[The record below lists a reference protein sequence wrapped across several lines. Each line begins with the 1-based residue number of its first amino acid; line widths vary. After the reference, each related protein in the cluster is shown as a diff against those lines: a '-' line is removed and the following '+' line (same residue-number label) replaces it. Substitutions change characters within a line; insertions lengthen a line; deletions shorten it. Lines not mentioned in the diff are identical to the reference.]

1 MKKLYARNKFAQFTT
16 DGIYVDSEQ
25 SQVLQDRSPF
35 DMSEL
40 PYQVQQATECSC
52 GRAHNSVERS
62 GFIVTA
68 SQ

>member
-35 DMSEL
+35 DVSEL
-40 PYQVQQATECSC
+40 P
-52 GRAHNSVERS
+52 
-62 GFIVTA
+62 
-68 SQ
+68 